1 MKAKLV
7 FCALLFVSAL
17 CVAARADTIYL
28 KNGQKITVLKAV
40 ESGDHVTGETAV
52 GEISLLKTS
61 VERIEYGDAASDS
74 SARKSAVAAP
84 EIPPPAARGQIG
96 GADSTEAS
104 LAVHDGR
111 VDGAYISRLDVS
123 ADRGDAGATESA
135 ALAHAAAAQFEIT
148 QGKLE
153 SAAVDLDRALHLA
166 PNNVIVLLNAAYL
179 YLRQSEFSTAL
190 QYLERAKKIAP
201 DSPDV
206 AKLSGWADYGLNR
219 TQDAVA
225 EWKRSL
231 ALRED
236 PDVRQALEKAQRD
249 AQTESQFR
257 EGQTNHF
264 RVRYSGD
271 EEPGLAREVL
281 GTLED
286 HYDVV
291 RDTLNYTPPEPIGV
305 ILYTNQQ
312 FSDITRAPAWVGAL
326 NDGRI
331 RIPVQGLTSVS
342 DDLSRVLKHELTH
355 SFLQQKT
362 AGRCPVWLQEGIA
375 QWMEGRRS
383 DSTARALVVA
393 FEANAGVDMHGL
405 ESSWMNL
412 STHDATM
419 AYPWSLAVVE
429 AIIEGRGMTDMDRM
443 LDALASEG
451 SPEAA
456 LRSVFHLDYS
466 ELQQQTISYLRAQ
479 YLHN

>member
-1 MKAKLV
+1 MRAKAYFGAVIFL
-7 FCALLFVSAL
+7 CAFT
-17 CVAARADTIYL
+17 CVARADTIYL

-40 ESGDHVTGETAV
+40 EAGDHVTGETAV
-52 GEISLLKTS
+52 GEISLLKSS
-61 VERIEYGDAASDS
+61 VDRIEYGTNAADS
-74 SARKSAVAAP
+74 SRKSSSSVPQIAP
-84 EIPPPAARGQIG
+84 PTAGAENG
-96 GADSTEAS
+96 GTDTAENS

-111 VDGAYISRLDVS
+111 VDVAYIAGLDAL
-123 ADRGDAGATESA
+123 ADRGDAAAAENA
-135 ALAHAAAAQFEIT
+135 ALAHASAAQFEISH
-148 QGKLE
+148 GKLD
-153 SAAVDLDRALHLA
+153 SAAVDLNRALHLA
-166 PNNVIVLLNAAYL
+166 PNNVIVLLNASYL
-179 YLRQSEFSTAL
+179 YLRQSEFTTAL
-190 QYLERAKKIAP
+190 QFLDRAKKIAP

-219 TQDAVA
+219 MPEAVA

-231 ALRED
+231 ELRDD

-281 GTLED
+281 ATLED

-312 FSDITRAPAWVGAL
+312 FSDITRAPSWVGAL

-331 RIPVQGLTSVS
+331 RIPMQGLTSVT

-383 DSTARALVVA
+383 DGTARALVVA
-393 FEANAGVDMHGL
+393 FEANGGVDLHGL
-405 ESSWMNL
+405 EGSWMNL
-412 STHDATM
+412 STHDATL

-429 AIIEGRGMTDMDRM
+429 AIIAGRGMNDLNRV
-443 LDALASEG
+443 LDVLSSEG
-451 SPEAA
+451 GAEPAI
-456 LRSVFHLDYS
+456 RRVFHMDYS
-466 ELQQQTISYLRAQ
+466 ELQAQTISYLHAQ